1 MENKKWP
8 QLNLTSLLNDHGVE
22 YTEGNNGWINL
33 HCPFCYK
40 GDGVFGLGWSGKVFN
55 CFCCGRLSRVEVL
68 SSLLSL
74 TPAKTVQVL
83 LKYEKRVNPH
93 PIPSSS
99 AKHVKMRVTELKLP
113 SGTACMTKRH
123 KNYLKSR
130 NFDPARLEAEWGLLG
145 TGALGEFKHRIIIP
159 IIDEEG
165 RTICYQGRDISGKAN
180 AKYKSCPDENA
191 VVPIKSYLYGL
202 NKCQDQDWIVITEG
216 PTKVWRLGPGSVAT
230 FGATVTDNQLR
241 ILKSFKRRTIIF
253 DHDEAGI
260 EGADDLAARLS
271 IFGGETQS
279 LSFFGVTDVADISDA
294 DAKRVMN
301 RCKGGVK
308 SLPALEET
316 K

>member
-1 MENKKWP
+1 MENRKWP
-8 QLNLTSLLNDHGVE
+8 QLNLIALLNDHSVE
-22 YTEGNNGWINL
+22 YIEGNNGWINL

-40 GDGVFGLGWSGKVFN
+40 GDGVSGLGWNGKTFN
-55 CFCCGRLSRVEVL
+55 CFRCGKLSRMEVL
-68 SSLLSL
+68 SALLEL
-74 TPAKTVQVL
+74 TPAKTAQALSKYNRRTKTLSDPYNPVQRRL
-83 LKYEKRVNPH
+83 TRV
-93 PIPSSS
+93 S
-99 AKHVKMRVTELKLP
+99 ELKLP
-113 SGTACMTKRH
+113 YKTTPMTAKH
-123 KNYLKSR
+123 KSYLKSR

-145 TGALGEFKHRIIIP
+145 TGPLGEFKHRVIIP
-159 IIDEEG
+159 IIDEHG
-165 RTICYQGRDISGKAN
+165 QTICYQGRDITGKAK
-180 AKYKSCPDENA
+180 AKYKSCPDEKA
-191 VVPIKSYLYGL
+191 VMPIKSCLYGL
-202 NKCQDQDWIVITEG
+202 NECQGQDWIVITEG